1 MPNKTTN
8 LHIRVT
14 PTWLAK
20 LDHLCELEGAT
31 SRSAYIKQMIEI
43 RYALDKEIGDLL
55 LQGMTEGGEEDENN

>member
-1 MPNKTTN
+1 MANKTNN

-31 SRSAYIKQMIEI
+31 SRSAYIKQMVET

-55 LQGMTEGGEEDENN
+55 LNGMTGGDEHEND